1 MGGYLMISI
10 FPTII
15 HDIDVPTFKQI
26 ESDLLK
32 FVYQEKKKDS
42 GGVNISNV
50 GGWQSKELDFDNI
63 LSKIIIES
71 VEKYFI
77 TTKILNEGV
86 RLNSIRHWIN
96 INKKGD
102 FNRMHTHPGSDLSGV
117 CWIKTP
123 QDCGRLEFEN
133 PNSHSRHN
141 EINCYTDNFKQGTG
155 IYQSWWYEPQVG
167 RIVIFPASLYHQ
179 VKPNNSNQDRI
190 SVSFNINLTEKN

>member
-42 GGVNISNV
+42 CGVNISNV

-86 RLNSIRHWIN
+86 RLNSIKPWIN

-102 FNRMHTHPGSDLSGV
+102 FNRMHTHPGSDFAGV
-117 CWIKTP
+117 FWIKTP
-123 QDCGRLEFEN
+123 EKCGDIEF
-133 PNSHSRHN
+133 NSPSYHSQYN
-141 EINCYTDNFKQGTG
+141 EFMSYNDMFQHSTG
-155 IYQSWWYEPQVG
+155 CVPSCAISPIAG
-167 RIVIFPASLYHQ
+167 KIFLFPSAIYHQ
-179 VKPNNSNQDRI
+179 VRRNDSNQDRI
-190 SVSFNINLTEKN
+190 SSSFNIKLS

>member
-1 MGGYLMISI
+1 MGMSVFPTLIHEFDFSNFTEVESDIIKSVYKEQKDDSIGITISNMGGWHSKDL
-10 FPTII
+10 PTN
-15 HDIDVPTFKQI
+15 HF
-26 ESDLLK
+26 
-32 FVYQEKKKDS
+32 
-42 GGVNISNV
+42 ISNIILTEL
-50 GGWQSKELDFDNI
+50 GKYFSENNIFKEGTA
-63 LSKIIIES
+63 LSLQNVWIII
-71 VEKYFI
+71 
-77 TTKILNEGV
+77 N
-86 RLNSIRHWIN
+86 
-96 INKKGD
+96 NKGHY
-102 FNRMHTHPGSDLSGV
+102 NTMHTHPGSDLSGV

-190 SVSFNINLTEKN
+190 SISFNINLTEKN